1 MPIEPI
7 AYEIMEKLEASGRA
21 NVRMD
26 ADGGIM
32 WDDPTALSGVQY
44 LRPDMFADALARLDR
59 EEQARRAAAREAPL
73 GEAPPTRAPP
83 GSRRRVPRVLLA
95 LFLILVA
102 AGGIAFVYGASNR
115 SPARTP
121 VGPDCKLDT
130 VCLETYVND
139 ANAAVDT
146 SVSSC
151 NAALLAGNAPG
162 ATATIT
168 AVRCDTAV
176 ADRDRLVATA
186 FGADA
191 TLRALSTP

>member
-1 MPIEPI
+1 MPIDPI

-26 ADGGIM
+26 VDGGIT
-32 WDDPTALSGVQY
+32 WDDPAALTGVQY
-44 LRPDMFADALARLDR
+44 LRPDMFADALARLDQ
-59 EEQARRAAAREAPL
+59 EEHARRAAREAPFA
-73 GEAPPTRAPP
+73 EAPPSSALPR
-83 GSRRRVPRVLLA
+83 SRRRVPRVLLA
-95 LFLILVA
+95 LLLVLVA

-115 SPARTP
+115 SPGRTP
-121 VGPDCKLDT
+121 IGPDCKQDT

-151 NAALLAGNAPG
+151 NAALLTGNAPG
-162 ATATIT
+162 ATATMS